1 MPLVQA
7 TSCGAPLAQA
17 IGDRA
22 PLVWATGSQAPL
34 AQAKG
39 EEANVMWQL
48 LCDPQAVGANHRG
61 QLGPAITRGL

>member
-39 EEANVMWQL
+39 GEANVMWHL
-48 LCDPQAVGANHRG
+48 LCDLKAAGANHRG
-61 QLGPAITRGL
+61 HLRPATTRGL